1 VCLKLSSAEL
11 LPIPSSIPDTYLSAN
26 MSRNFMNQDFGSEEE
41 DDDDFNPVP
50 AKESD
55 DEGEQVK
62 VREAQMAKE
71 DIVLGYG

>member
-1 VCLKLSSAEL
+1 
-11 LPIPSSIPDTYLSAN
+11 

-41 DDDDFNPVP
+41 DDDDDFNPVP

-62 VREAQMAKE
+62 VCGAQMVKGE
-71 DIVLGYG
+71 IVLGYG